1 MSTAP
6 LVCLVEDDPIMGE
19 SLCDRL
25 ELEGFRHD
33 WHKTAESAAAAIGRK
48 PYAVVVSD
56 VRLPDFGGDELFAR
70 LRLEHRALPPFIFI
84 TGFGSIDRA
93 VELLKKG
100 AADYVTKPFDI
111 ECLIEKVR
119 ALAAI
124 RPTTPGEQGGSL
136 GVSQPMRRV
145 EEMLPRLA
153 KHAGTLLITGE
164 SGVGKER
171 VAVEFHRLARDNET
185 CPFVAVNCG
194 AITET
199 LFEAELFG
207 HEKGA
212 FTGATRT
219 KKGFFEQA
227 HCGTLFLD
235 EIGEMPFS
243 MQVKLLR
250 AIQFRRITR
259 VGGEHPVEVNLR
271 LLCATNRDLRKLVE
285 EGRFREDLYYRI
297 NVVQIRIPPLRERKE
312 DILRLARE
320 MLDEF
325 SAQHGSGRRLL
336 SPRAEQALLDY
347 PWPGNVREL
356 RHCIERACIVS
367 QYEMLEPGDFFDES
381 SPALSA
387 RTAGASLGTYLED
400 CERSYIMRA
409 LAANDGRIAQTATSL
424 GISRK
429 NLWEK
434 MKKLAIDGSQ
444 QPA

>member
-1 MSTAP
+1 MSGAP
-6 LVCLVEDDPIMGE
+6 IICLVEDDPIMGE
-19 SLCDRL
+19 SLCDRF
-25 ELEGFRHD
+25 ELEGFRHE
-33 WHKTAESAAAAIGRK
+33 WHTSASSAVGAIGKK
-48 PYAVVVSD
+48 PYALVVSD
-56 VRLPDFGGDELFAR
+56 VRLPDFGGDELYSR
-70 LRLEHRALPPFIFI
+70 LREAHRTLPPFIFI

-93 VELLKKG
+93 VELLKRG
-100 AADYVTKPFDI
+100 AADYITKPFDI
-111 ECLIEKVR
+111 ETLIEKVR
-119 ALAAI
+119 ALAAVAPAAAA
-124 RPTTPGEQGGSL
+124 PTTASL
-136 GVSQPMRRV
+136 GMSPPMRRI

-153 KHAGTLLITGE
+153 KRAGMLLITGE

-171 VAVEFHRLARDNET
+171 VALEFHRLARDSES

-212 FTGATRT
+212 FTGATRM
-219 KKGFFEQA
+219 KKGVFEQA
-227 HCGTLFLD
+227 HCGTLLLD
-235 EIGEMPFS
+235 EIGEMPLS

-259 VGGEHPVEVNLR
+259 VGGEEPVEVDLR

-312 DILRLARE
+312 DILSLART

-325 SAQHGSGRRLL
+325 CAQHAVLKRVL
-336 SPRAEQALLDY
+336 SPRAERALLDY

-367 QYEMLEPGDFFDES
+367 SYEVLEPEDFFDQG
-381 SPALSA
+381 SPALSEQA
-387 RTAGASLGTYLED
+387 QAASLGSYLED
-400 CERSYIMRA
+400 CERSYIARA
-409 LAANDGRIAQTATSL
+409 LAANSGRIAQSAATL

-434 MKKLAIDGSQ
+434 MKKLGIQGG
-444 QPA
+444 

>member
-6 LVCLVEDDPIMGE
+6 MVCLVEDDRIMGE
-19 SLCDRL
+19 SLCDRF
-25 ELEGFRHD
+25 ELEGLRYE
-33 WHKTAESAAAAIGRK
+33 WHTSASSAFEAIGQK

-70 LRLEHRALPPFIFI
+70 LREAHRTLPPFIFV

-93 VELLKKG
+93 VELLKRG
-100 AADYVTKPFDI
+100 AADYITKPFDI
-111 ECLIEKVR
+111 ENLIEKVR
-119 ALAAI
+119 TFAAI
-124 RPTTPGEQGGSL
+124 TPAASVPGTQSL
-136 GVSQPMRRV
+136 GASQAMRRI

-171 VAVEFHRLARDNET
+171 VALEFHRLARDRET

-212 FTGATRT
+212 FTGAARM
-219 KKGFFEQA
+219 KKGVFEQA

-235 EIGEMPFS
+235 EIAEMPLS

-259 VGGEHPVEVNLR
+259 VGGEYAVEVNLR
-271 LLCATNRDLRKLVE
+271 LLCATNRDLKRLVE

-312 DILRLARE
+312 DIPRLARA
-320 MLDEF
+320 MLDEIC
-325 SAQHGSGRRLL
+325 AQQGGAKRSL
-336 SPRAEQALLDY
+336 SPRAERALLDY

-367 QYEMLEPGDFFDES
+367 ANELLEPADFFDEG
-381 SPALSA
+381 SPALSEQTEA
-387 RTAGASLGTYLED
+387 ASLGSYLED
-400 CERSYIMRA
+400 CERAYIARA
-409 LAANDGRIAQTATSL
+409 LAANSGRIAQSAATL

-434 MKKLAIDGSQ
+434 MKKLGIET
-444 QPA
+444 